1 MGGATGGG
9 GGKGQNVI
17 AGPGGLTGA
26 DVGLAEQALGLN
38 EAAIH
43 NRYQQLGLGT
53 PSGGQTGAGAA
64 AGGTNLTYGGPST
77 MEQQD
82 IGTIPTESGGAIGQ
96 EGALLGQL
104 FNPTNAAGLGPGG
117 PISQL
122 QQIAQQQ
129 QQAGFAAGSQGG
141 TGGTSTGGGAG
152 SFGQSTD
159 STG

>member
-1 MGGATGGG
+1 
-9 GGKGQNVI
+9 
-17 AGPGGLTGA
+17 
-26 DVGLAEQALGLN
+26 
-38 EAAIH
+38 
-43 NRYQQLGLGT
+43 
-53 PSGGQTGAGAA
+53 
-64 AGGTNLTYGGPST
+64 

-117 PISQL
+117 QISQL

-141 TGGTSTGGGAG
+141 TGTGGGAG

-159 STG
+159 TTSTG